1 MADQNYQRLKAQ
13 RVVNRARRLLDQIP
27 FSSETA
33 DTDSNMIGGP
43 GTRFSDAEMLELVNA
58 AQHAIAQ
65 NVKASH
71 IPALIASANSLVPS
85 SPVLRLLPNRVFLSA
100 DAGTTYTR
108 AVRRKVDSHR
118 RLEDP
123 GRQASTTYPIY
134 TYEAGE
140 MNIYPSGQSYFW
152 FYVTTPTDLTSLGD
166 TLEVDERF
174 ECAMVNYVASLA
186 YQKLQRMDLHDL
198 TNELFVSELQ
208 PYARNTSGSVLK
220 EREVEVE

>member
-1 MADQNYQRLKAQ
+1 MADGNYQRLKAQ
-13 RVVNRARRLLDQIP
+13 RIVDRARRLLDQIP

-43 GTRFSDAEMLELVNA
+43 GTRFSNEEMLELVNA

-71 IPALIASANSLVPS
+71 IPNLIKGTSLLVAPT
-85 SPVLRLLPNRVFLSA
+85 PVLRILPNRVFLSA

-140 MNIYPSGQSYFW
+140 LNIYPAGQSYYW
-152 FYVTTPTDLTSLGD
+152 FYVTTPTELTALGD
-166 TLEVDERF
+166 TLQVDERF
-174 ECAMVNYVASLA
+174 ECAMVHYVASLA

-198 TNELFVSELQ
+198 TNEIYLSELQ